1 MKQFLAKLKE
11 FWAKFNEK
19 MAPVWAVMKN
29 RWFKFSV
36 IALIYILWFVV
47 WSRNLWFLIGVPI
60 IFDIYITKFIARLV
74 RWDKHKEK
82 KRKNKLYREIFS
94 WVDAIV
100 FALAFASIINIYI
113 FQMYTIPT
121 SSMEKTLLVGDYL
134 YVSKVTYG
142 PRMPQT
148 PLSLPLMHH
157 TAPWGSK
164 SYSEAIQ
171 RPYKRLAGLRDVE
184 RGDIVVFNFPAG
196 DTVILKR
203 QNETYY
209 DIVRQFTESY
219 GERRGR
225 EIMNQQYEVVSRPVD
240 KREHYVKRCVA
251 LPGDT
256 LTIEHS
262 NLYINGK
269 LQDYI
274 PNQQF
279 VYTVQTTSPLGQRV
293 FENLGISPD
302 DIYYTRTTGTYTMPL
317 TKVAAAQ
324 LERMNNVTKVT
335 KTETLE
341 SHLAI
346 FPNNANYQWSED
358 NYGPLWIPTKGATVA
373 LTTENLPLYER
384 IIKNYEGNTLEVRD
398 GVIYIN
404 NQEAQE
410 YTFKMDYYFMM
421 GDNRHMSADSRYWG
435 FVPEDHIVGTPSFV
449 WLSLDKHKP
458 FPSNIRW
465 ERMFRAHK

>member
-1 MKQFLAKLKE
+1 MKEFFAKLKSL
-11 FWAKFNEK
+11 FAKVNERL
-19 MAPVWAVMKN
+19 APVWKVMKN
-29 RWFKFSV
+29 RWFKFST
-36 IALIYILWFVV
+36 ISIIYTLWFVV
-47 WSRNLWFLIGVPI
+47 WSQNLWFLIGLPI
-60 IFDIYITKFIARLV
+60 LFDIYITKYIARLIH
-74 RWDKHKEK
+74 WEKHKEK
-82 KRKNKLYREIFS
+82 KRTNKRYREIFS

-121 SSMEKTLLVGDYL
+121 SSMEKSLLVGDYL

-157 TAPWGSK
+157 TTPWGSK

-171 RPYKRLAGLRDVE
+171 RPYKRLAGLRNVE
-184 RGDIVVFNFPAG
+184 KGDIVVFNFPAG
-196 DTVILKR
+196 DTVILER

-209 DIVRQFTESY
+209 DIVREFTSAY

-225 EIMNQQYEVVSRPVD
+225 EIMNQKYQVVSRPVD
-240 KREHYVKRCVA
+240 KREHYVKRCVG

-262 NLYINGK
+262 NLYINGE

-279 VYTVQTTSPLGQRV
+279 VYTVQTTSPLGNRII
-293 FENLGISPD
+293 EKLDISPD
-302 DIYYTRTTGTYTMPL
+302 DIFYAPSNGTYTMPL
-317 TKVAAAQ
+317 TKNAVAELSKLPNV
-324 LERMNNVTKVT
+324 LEIS
-335 KTETLE
+335 KTESTE
-341 SHLAI
+341 PNMAI
-346 FPNNANYQWSED
+346 FPNNANYEWTED
-358 NYGPLWIPTKGATVA
+358 NFGPLWIPRKGATVE
-373 LTTENLPLYER
+373 LTVENLPLYER
-384 IIKNYEGNTLEVRD
+384 IIKNYEGNSLKVAE

-404 NQEAQE
+404 GKVANK

-421 GDNRHMSADSRYWG
+421 GDNRHMSADSRFWG
-435 FVPEDHIVGTPSFV
+435 FVPEDHVVGTPSFV
-449 WLSLDKHKP
+449 WLSIDKYKP

>member
-1 MKQFLAKLKE
+1 MKKFFAKIKEFLA
-11 FWAKFNEK
+11 
-19 MAPVWAVMKN
+19 PVTKVTSN
-29 RWFKFSV
+29 RWFKFS
-36 IALIYILWFVV
+36 ALSIIYILWFVV
-47 WSRNLWFLIGVPI
+47 WSRNLWFLLGVPI
-60 IFDIYITKFIARLV
+60 IFDIYITKYIAKWIK
-74 RWDKHKEK
+74 WDKHKAK
-82 KRKNKLYREIFS
+82 KRTNKTYREIFS

-100 FALAFASIINIYI
+100 FALAFASVINIYI

-142 PRMPQT
+142 PRMPMT
-148 PLSLPLMHH
+148 PLSLPLTHH

-164 SYSEAIQ
+164 SYLEAIE
-171 RPYKRLAGLRDVE
+171 RPYKRLAGFRDVE

-196 DTVILKR
+196 DTVILER

-209 DIVRQFTESY
+209 DILRSFTDSY

-225 EIMNQQYEVVSRPVD
+225 ELMNKQYNVVSRPVD

-256 LTIEHS
+256 LSIEHS
-262 NLYINGK
+262 ELYVNGEI
-269 LQDYI
+269 QDYI

-279 VYTVQTTSPLGQRV
+279 VYTVETSSPLGNRII
-293 FENLGISPD
+293 EKLELS
-302 DIYYTRTTGTYTMPL
+302 PL
-317 TKVAAAQ
+317 TKSAVAE
-324 LERMNNVTKVT
+324 LEKLPNVLSIT
-335 KTETLE
+335 KTESTE
-341 SHLAI
+341 PNMAI
-346 FPNNANYQWSED
+346 FPNNAGYVWTED
-358 NYGPLWIPTKGATVA
+358 NFGPLWVPRKDATVA
-373 LTTENLPLYER
+373 LTLENLPLYER
-384 IIKNYEGNTLEVRD
+384 IIKNYEGNSLEVKN

-404 NQEAQE
+404 GKEAEE

-435 FVPEDHIVGTPSFV
+435 FVPEDHVVGTPSFV
-449 WLSLDKHKP
+449 WLSIDKYKP

-465 ERMFRAHK
+465 ERMFRNHR